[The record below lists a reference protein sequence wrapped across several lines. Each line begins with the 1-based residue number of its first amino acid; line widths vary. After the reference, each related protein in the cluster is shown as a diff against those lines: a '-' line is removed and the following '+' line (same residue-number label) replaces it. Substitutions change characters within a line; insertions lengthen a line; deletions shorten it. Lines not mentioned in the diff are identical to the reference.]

1 MPEAPRT
8 EVRGEGVDLAGHLAL
23 AGEAARREHEF
34 PLVDLNPPELADQR
48 PVQPGPRVRRVLR
61 ESGIE
66 EPLDLRPMPAAQR
79 QETRISLERP
89 RTAPYECL
97 AVREGADLPG
107 GGDLPLPSAGEGQSP
122 QSENPDDR

>member
-1 MPEAPRT
+1 MSSTAKASFIRQISTRRCRSRSPEPPSHLVVADLMPEAPRT

-23 AGEAARREHEF
+23 AGEAARSEHEF
-34 PLVDLNPPELADQR
+34 PLVDLDPPELADQR

-61 ESGIE
+61 EAGLE

-89 RTAPYECL
+89 GPAPHE
-97 AVREGADLPG
+97 
-107 GGDLPLPSAGEGQSP
+107 
-122 QSENPDDR
+122 